1 MDIKKTLSLSVAAL
15 MLFLSGCTTVLSTTN
30 FKTMTIGESRKEPV
44 AHVHVRVTGF
54 YLFGCLPIMC
64 GSRAGDGK
72 TSFFQDNCTVENVV
86 NLACKEARGEGA
98 NNILNLVTDY
108 TEVNF
113 ILWSNR
119 MISASATAI
128 K

>member
-1 MDIKKTLSLSVAAL
+1 MKKVTYLLAVLAL
-15 MLFLSGCTTVLSTTN
+15 VILTGCTTVLSTTN
-30 FKTMTIGESRKEPV
+30 FKTMTVGESRKEPV
-44 AHVHVRVTGF
+44 AHVHVRITGV
-54 YLFGCLPIMC
+54 YLFGFIPLLC

-86 NLACKEARGEGA
+86 NLACKEARGEGG

-108 TEVNF
+108 TEINF

-119 MISASATAI
+119 YISASATAI

>member
-1 MDIKKTLSLSVAAL
+1 MKKITYLLAAVSLAVL
-15 MLFLSGCTTVLSTTN
+15 TGCTTVLSTTN
-30 FKTMTIGESRKEPV
+30 FKTMTVGESRKDPV
-44 AHVHVRVTGF
+44 AHVHVRVTGV
-54 YLFGCLPIMC
+54 YIFGCLPFMC

-108 TEVNF
+108 TEINF
-113 ILWSNR
+113 LLWSNR
-119 MISASATAI
+119 FISASATAI

>member
-1 MDIKKTLSLSVAAL
+1 MKKILCLAAVAVL
-15 MLFLSGCTTVLSTTN
+15 VLLSGCTTVLYTTN
-30 FKTMTIGESRKEPV
+30 FKTMTVGESRKEPV

-86 NLACKEARGEGA
+86 NLACKEARGEGG

-113 ILWSNR
+113 LLWSNR

>member
-1 MDIKKTLSLSVAAL
+1 MKKVTYLLAVFAL
-15 MLFLSGCTTVLSTTN
+15 VILTGCTTVLSTTN
-30 FKTMTIGESRKEPV
+30 FKTMTVGESRKEPV
-44 AHVHVRVTGF
+44 AHVHVRITGV
-54 YLFGCLPIMC
+54 YLFSFIPLLC

-86 NLACKEARGEGA
+86 NLACKEARGEGG

-108 TEVNF
+108 TEINF

-119 MISASATAI
+119 YISASATAI

>member
-1 MDIKKTLSLSVAAL
+1 MKKITYLLAAV
-15 MLFLSGCTTVLSTTN
+15 FLAVLTGCTTVLSTTN
-30 FKTMTIGESRKEPV
+30 FKTMTVGESRKEPV
-44 AHVHVRVTGF
+44 AHVHVRVTGV
-54 YLFGCLPIMC
+54 YIFGCLPFMC

-108 TEVNF
+108 TEINF
-113 ILWSNR
+113 LLWSNR
-119 MISASATAI
+119 FISASATAI

>member
-1 MDIKKTLSLSVAAL
+1 MKKITFLFAVIALVAL
-15 MLFLSGCTTVLSTTN
+15 TGCTTVLSTSN
-30 FKTMTIGESRKEPV
+30 FKTMTVGESRKEPV
-44 AHVHVRVTGF
+44 AHVHVRVTGI
-54 YLFGCLPIMC
+54 YIFGCLPFMC

-86 NLACKEARGEGA
+86 NLACKEARGEGG

-108 TEVNF
+108 TEINF
-113 ILWSNR
+113 LLWSHR
-119 MISASATAI
+119 FISASATAI

>member
-1 MDIKKTLSLSVAAL
+1 MKKITYLLAAVSLAVL
-15 MLFLSGCTTVLSTTN
+15 TGCTTVLSTTN
-30 FKTMTIGESRKEPV
+30 FKTMTVGESRKEPV
-44 AHVHVRVTGF
+44 AHVHVRVTGV
-54 YLFGCLPIMC
+54 YIFGCLPFMC

-108 TEVNF
+108 TEINF
-113 ILWSNR
+113 LLWSNR
-119 MISASATAI
+119 FISASATAI

>member
-1 MDIKKTLSLSVAAL
+1 MKKVTCLLAVFAL
-15 MLFLSGCTTVLSTTN
+15 VILSGCTTVLSTTN
-30 FKTMTIGESRKEPV
+30 FKTMTVGESRKEPV
-44 AHVHVRVTGF
+44 AHVHVRVTGV
-54 YLFGCLPIMC
+54 YLFGFIPLLC

-86 NLACKEARGEGA
+86 NLACKEARGEGG

-108 TEVNF
+108 TEINF

-119 MISASATAI
+119 YISASATAI

>member
-1 MDIKKTLSLSVAAL
+1 MKKISY
-15 MLFLSGCTTVLSTTN
+15 LFAVSAIAFLCGCTTVQYTNN
-30 FKTMTIGESRKEPV
+30 FKTMTIGEGRKDPV
-44 AHVHVRVTGF
+44 CHVHVRISGF

-72 TSFFQDNCTVENVV
+72 TSFFQDNCNVETVV

-98 NNILNLVTDY
+98 NNLLNLVTDY
-108 TEVNF
+108 TEVNC

-119 MISASATAI
+119 YISASVTGI

>member
-1 MDIKKTLSLSVAAL
+1 MKKVTCLLAVFAL
-15 MLFLSGCTTVLSTTN
+15 VILSGCTTVLSTTN
-30 FKTMTIGESRKEPV
+30 FKTMTVGESRKEPV
-44 AHVHVRVTGF
+44 AHVHVRVTGV
-54 YLFGCLPIMC
+54 YLFGFIPLLC

-86 NLACKEARGEGA
+86 NLACKEARGEGG

-119 MISASATAI
+119 FISASATAI

>member
-1 MDIKKTLSLSVAAL
+1 MKKVTYLLAVLAL
-15 MLFLSGCTTVLSTTN
+15 VILTGCTTVLSTTN
-30 FKTMTIGESRKEPV
+30 FKTMTVGESRKEPV
-44 AHVHVRVTGF
+44 AHVHVRVTGV
-54 YLFGCLPIMC
+54 YLFGFIPLLC

-86 NLACKEARGEGA
+86 NLACKEARGEGG

-108 TEVNF
+108 TEINF

-119 MISASATAI
+119 YISASATAI

>member
-1 MDIKKTLSLSVAAL
+1 MKKVTCLLAVFAL
-15 MLFLSGCTTVLSTTN
+15 VILSGCTTVLSTTN
-30 FKTMTIGESRKEPV
+30 FKTMTVGESRKEPV
-44 AHVHVRVTGF
+44 AHVHVRITGV
-54 YLFGCLPIMC
+54 YLFGFIPLLC

-86 NLACKEARGEGA
+86 NLACKEARGEGG

-108 TEVNF
+108 TEINF

-119 MISASATAI
+119 YISASATAI

>member
-1 MDIKKTLSLSVAAL
+1 MKKVTCLLAVFAL
-15 MLFLSGCTTVLSTTN
+15 VILTGCTTVLSTTN
-30 FKTMTIGESRKEPV
+30 FKTMTVGESRKEPV
-44 AHVHVRVTGF
+44 AHVHVRITGV
-54 YLFGCLPIMC
+54 YLFGFIPLLC

-86 NLACKEARGEGA
+86 NLACKEARGEGG

-108 TEVNF
+108 TEINF

-119 MISASATAI
+119 YISASATAI

>member
-1 MDIKKTLSLSVAAL
+1 MKKITYLLAAVSLAVL
-15 MLFLSGCTTVLSTTN
+15 TGCTTVLSTTN
-30 FKTMTIGESRKEPV
+30 FKTMTVGESRKEPV
-44 AHVHVRVTGF
+44 AHVHVRITGV
-54 YLFGCLPIMC
+54 YLFGFIPLLC

-86 NLACKEARGEGA
+86 NLACKEARGEGG

-108 TEVNF
+108 TEINF

-119 MISASATAI
+119 YISASATAI

>member
-1 MDIKKTLSLSVAAL
+1 MKKVTYLLAVFAL
-15 MLFLSGCTTVLSTTN
+15 VILTGCTTVLSTTN
-30 FKTMTIGESRKEPV
+30 FKTMTVGESRKEPV
-44 AHVHVRVTGF
+44 AHVHVRITEV
-54 YLFGCLPIMC
+54 YLFGFIPLLC

-86 NLACKEARGEGA
+86 NLACKEARGEGG

-108 TEVNF
+108 TEINF

-119 MISASATAI
+119 YISASATAI

>member
-1 MDIKKTLSLSVAAL
+1 MKKISFLFAILAIVSLT
-15 MLFLSGCTTVLSTTN
+15 GCTTVQYTNN

-44 AHVHVRVTGF
+44 AHVHVRISGF
-54 YLFGCLPIMC
+54 YLFGFIPVIC

-72 TSFFQDNCTVENVV
+72 SSFFQDNCTVEHAV

-113 ILWSNR
+113 LLWSNR
-119 MISASATAI
+119 YISASASAI

>member
-1 MDIKKTLSLSVAAL
+1 MKKISFLFAILAIVSLT
-15 MLFLSGCTTVLSTTN
+15 GCTTVQYTNN

-44 AHVHVRVTGF
+44 AHVHVRISGF
-54 YLFGCLPIMC
+54 YLFGFIPLIC

-72 TSFFQDNCTVENVV
+72 SSFFQDNCTVEHVV

-113 ILWSNR
+113 LLWSNR
-119 MISASATAI
+119 YISASASAI

>member
-1 MDIKKTLSLSVAAL
+1 MKKVTCLLAVFAL
-15 MLFLSGCTTVLSTTN
+15 VILSGCTTVLSTTN
-30 FKTMTIGESRKEPV
+30 FKTMTVGESRKEPV
-44 AHVHVRVTGF
+44 AHVHVRVTGV
-54 YLFGCLPIMC
+54 YLFGFIPLLC

-86 NLACKEARGEGA
+86 NLACKEARGEGG

-108 TEVNF
+108 TEINF

-119 MISASATAI
+119 FISASATAI

>member
-1 MDIKKTLSLSVAAL
+1 MKKVTFLLAVFAL
-15 MLFLSGCTTVLSTTN
+15 VILSGCTTVLSTTN
-30 FKTMTIGESRKEPV
+30 FKTMTVGESRKEPV
-44 AHVHVRVTGF
+44 AHVHVRVTGV
-54 YLFGCLPIMC
+54 YLFGFIPLLC

-86 NLACKEARGEGA
+86 NLACKEARGEGG

-119 MISASATAI
+119 FISASATAI

>member
-1 MDIKKTLSLSVAAL
+1 MKKITYLLAVFAL
-15 MLFLSGCTTVLSTTN
+15 VILTGCTTVLSTVN

-44 AHVHVRVTGF
+44 AHVHVRVSGV
-54 YLFGCLPIMC
+54 YLFGFIPLMC
-64 GSRAGDGK
+64 GSRAGNGK
-72 TSFFQDNCTVENVV
+72 TSFFQDNCTIENVV
-86 NLACKEARGEGA
+86 NLACKEARGEGG
-98 NNILNLVTDY
+98 NNLLDLVTDY

-119 MISASATAI
+119 YISASATAI

>member
-1 MDIKKTLSLSVAAL
+1 MKKITYLLAIISLAVL
-15 MLFLSGCTTVLSTTN
+15 IGCTTVLSTTN

-44 AHVHVRVTGF
+44 THVHVRVSGI
-54 YLFGCLPIMC
+54 YIFGCFPFMC

-86 NLACKEARGEGA
+86 NLACKEARGEGG
-98 NNILNLVTDY
+98 NNLLNLVTDY

-113 ILWSNR
+113 LLWTNR
-119 MISASATAI
+119 YISASATTI

>member
-1 MDIKKTLSLSVAAL
+1 MKKISFLFAILAIVSLT
-15 MLFLSGCTTVLSTTN
+15 GCTTVQYTNN

-44 AHVHVRVTGF
+44 AHVHVRISGF
-54 YLFGCLPIMC
+54 YLFGFIPLIC

-72 TSFFQDNCTVENVV
+72 SSFFQDNCTVEHAV
-86 NLACKEARGEGA
+86 NLASKEARGEGA

-113 ILWSNR
+113 LLWSNR
-119 MISASATAI
+119 YISASASAI

>member
-1 MDIKKTLSLSVAAL
+1 MKKISY
-15 MLFLSGCTTVLSTTN
+15 LFAILAIISMTGCTTVQYTNN
-30 FKTMTIGESRKEPV
+30 FKTMTVGESRKEPV
-44 AHVHVRVTGF
+44 AHVHVRISGF
-54 YLFGCLPIMC
+54 YLFSFIPIIC

-72 TSFFQDNCTVENVV
+72 SSFFQDNCTVENVV
-86 NLACKEARGEGA
+86 NLTCKEARGEGA

-113 ILWSNR
+113 LLWSNR
-119 MISASATAI
+119 FISASATAI